1 MLISL
6 SLSLRGENFPR
17 HWPSLH
23 FLFHLPYPTRYKR
36 HPSTRRGWRNYY
48 FVKRFASR
56 LNFQFDS
63 INTRF
68 EFAIFEIYILQ
79 LLHTKAREGTKIV
92 PRVYNRAT
100 SASPSTVVV
109 SRYDF
114 DNRII
119 IVFAWWSTVSR
130 FYRVLPHHVSRVT
143 QVFGKPARRRTVKI
157 HEARLN
163 KGKTEND
170 SVCILVVR
178 TTWYEEETK
187 RGCTRTPFRGRRER
201 FEEFLIQ

>member
-1 MLISL
+1 MHDAHLSL

-36 HPSTRRGWRNYY
+36 YPSTRRGWRNYY

-79 LLHTKAREGTKIV
+79 LLHTKARESTKIV
-92 PRVYNRAT
+92 PEFTIVPRLHHPQQWWYRDTISTTESLSYSHGGAQCRDST
-100 SASPSTVVV
+100 AFCRITFPELHRFSASQPVVALWKSTKQGWIKG
-109 SRYDF
+109 R
-114 DNRII
+114 RKTIRC
-119 IVFAWWSTVSR
+119 VFSSYVRRDT
-130 FYRVLPHHVSRVT
+130 
-143 QVFGKPARRRTVKI
+143 KKRRR
-157 HEARLN
+157 EDARALPFE
-163 KGKTEND
+163 GGERD
-170 SVCILVVR
+170 SR
-178 TTWYEEETK
+178 NS
-187 RGCTRTPFRGRRER
+187 
-201 FEEFLIQ
+201 